1 MNKELMFRQLRGEG
15 ISIPANNLVKII
27 VGHSEQNGQHQ
38 YGWIPNE
45 AVGDAVK
52 VSGVFSNDGQF
63 KLENCYTSDTL
74 AFPNYNTRIS
84 FDNLIDI
91 AYFVRIDTKKGF
103 KLDGMFVGGSSRF
116 DCESTERLFNEND
129 VGKEVSIY
137 VDINPPPFDYT
148 NIEYDPYGHSG
159 GGSQVG

>member
-27 VGHSEQNGQHQ
+27 VGHSEQNGQQQ

-52 VSGVFSNDGQF
+52 TSGVFSNDVQF
-63 KLENCYTSDTL
+63 ELENCYTSDIL
-74 AFPNYNTRIS
+74 APPRYDTEITFYK
-84 FDNLIDI
+84 DIDI
-91 AYFVRIDTKKGF
+91 AYFVRVDTKKGF
-103 KLDGMFVGGSSRF
+103 KLNGLFVGGASVFNWISSERF
-116 DCESTERLFNEND
+116 FNEND

-137 VDINPPPFDYT
+137 VDINPPPFEWET
-148 NIEYDPYGHSG
+148 LAILPHA
-159 GGSQVG
+159 